1 MASAW
6 IGSDMGAAWMHWRK
20 KNKRA
25 WRWCLCCRSFSLS
38 LQNANAIQWA
48 GIYTSGSTNTRLYDR
63 PREDCQMYWTESLS
77 LSQLKKHT
85 LSFYGD
91 YNVAS
96 CLPTRSTFGE
106 YITFQGE
113 KSRKKKRRCRL
124 FFEFW
129 PREKI
134 SVRRFLAYSR
144 CSEVWHSLVPNKWIY
159 LV

>member
-38 LQNANAIQWA
+38 RCKMQMQYSEQEYTLRVQRIQDYMIGHVTTA
-48 GIYTSGSTNTRLYDR
+48 RCTGLN
-63 PREDCQMYWTESLS
+63 LS

-113 KSRKKKRRCRL
+113 KSRKKKEGAGCFLSFDQGKKFQSVDFWRIQGVVRSGIL
-124 FFEFW
+124 WSQTNEF
-129 PREKI
+129 I
-134 SVRRFLAYSR
+134 
-144 CSEVWHSLVPNKWIY
+144 
-159 LV
+159 